1 MMLATWATKRMLVLL
16 EIQEEEASSEAN
28 TIGPHKSNATPNGS
42 RIINLEHLP
51 DHLQVITNH
60 AASCQSSSIVC
71 LMSLS
76 QLEKSIVMACHQHLF
91 LTTLNV

>member
-60 AASCQSSSIVC
+60 AASCQSSSI
-71 LMSLS
+71 MSLS
-76 QLEKSIVMACHQHLF
+76 QLEKNIVMACHQHLF
-91 LTTLNV
+91 LTALNV